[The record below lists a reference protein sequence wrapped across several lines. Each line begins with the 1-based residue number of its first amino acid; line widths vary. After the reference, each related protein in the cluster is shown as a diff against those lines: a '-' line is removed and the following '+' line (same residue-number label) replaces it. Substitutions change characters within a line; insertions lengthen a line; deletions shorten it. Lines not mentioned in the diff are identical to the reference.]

1 VVYQLET
8 VCLHDPH
15 YGTTVYSRLRGKLQC
30 HKTNFSMRV
39 WEKNPLLVL
48 YSAMQEGLRVG
59 RIPLDRKNLFR
70 ASSLVVLRDAIINQV
85 RRTIGSLLAFL
96 VNSRACH
103 LRLVFEVT
111 LRILLHAVT
120 YFRRES
126 DEWKR
131 VVWAVLVLGL
141 LPIFIF
147 GVAFFF
153 PLNSVNAG
161 VDANRVFLYGTMT
174 LYQILAILPWIE
186 TCNFAMPAS
195 KLSLR
200 ARGLALLSLVVGS
213 KLCDAVVAEGL
224 FGRAIFPVP
233 FSIMVC
239 IMGAVGL
246 VGPLISY
253 FTPRN
258 DTIHFNG
265 VQYLLLAYC
274 ASFLVVTGW
283 AVGIQQSMGHP
294 FLQSAMMLLYSPLRF
309 GCKSLITAPVTT
321 RYPEKWIQ
329 LNLVVDILFA
339 RVQVSTFP
347 FVDGYYTLLLLFI
360 TEVSSL
366 AWCYYFSVDRLILIW
381 AFWTS
386 DTRQEENHSTQ
397 LLCQPLWHC
406 IWETLPCVSRMNLI
420 PRCQAS
426 RLIRRRVCIP
436 RSTSS
441 FMDYIAA
448 FEEQKSALVP
458 DKGANKS
465 SSSIP
470 CIFSLVKIWELG
482 LFQAL
487 LRRKSCSYSLKGP
500 LHFFKSILELRR
512 IARRHVVRGSPCYP
526 LGEYE
531 TFNENGRERPLHDA
545 VDSTGAHLISIIVR
559 MNQLVSITVVR
570 SLPSANHL
578 NKSFQ
583 ISDERWKESQV
594 FGWTFVVMMVFIHV
608 LIGKRFF
615 RRLRKA
621 KGTSIVLDQ
630 VMAYLCDDTCWFFFL
645 WLVST
650 GSLVCA
656 SMVNHFGVDFTLQF
670 KWVTC
675 PDGVIEWPGCP
686 SLMTSRVTS
695 SL

>member
-1 VVYQLET
+1 MPQNE
-8 VCLHDPH
+8 
-15 YGTTVYSRLRGKLQC
+15 LR
-30 HKTNFSMRV
+30 HKGGCT
-39 WEKNPLLVL
+39 KNPQLVL
-48 YSAMQEGLRVG
+48 YSAMQEGLCVG
-59 RIPLDRKNLFR
+59 RVPRDRKILFR
-70 ASSLVVLRDAIINQV
+70 ASSLVVLRHAPVNQV
-85 RRTIGSLLAFL
+85 RRTFGALVAFL
-96 VNSRACH
+96 VNSWAGY
-103 LRLVFEVT
+103 LGGT
-111 LRILLHAVT
+111 LRILLHVVT

-131 VVWAVLVLGL
+131 VIWVVLVLGL
-141 LPIFIF
+141 LPILIF

-161 VDANRVFLYGTMT
+161 VNANRIFLYGIMT
-174 LYQILAILPWIE
+174 FYQVLAIFPWIE

-195 KLSLR
+195 KLSVR
-200 ARGLALLSLVVGS
+200 ARALALVSLVVGS
-213 KLCDAVVAEGL
+213 KLCDAAAAEGL

-239 IMGAVGL
+239 IMVAVGL
-246 VGPLISY
+246 VGPLISC
-253 FTPRN
+253 FTPRH
-258 DTIHFNG
+258 DFIHLNG

-294 FLQSAMMLLYSPLRF
+294 FLQSAIMLLYSPLRF
-309 GCKSLITAPVTT
+309 GCKILITAPVTT

-366 AWCYYFSVDRLILIW
+366 AWCYYFSIDRLILIL

-386 DTRQEENHSTQ
+386 DTRQDENHAAQ
-397 LLCQPLWHC
+397 LFGQPLWETIIDG
-406 IWETLPCVSRMNLI
+406 IWKKIPGVWRRNLI

-426 RLIRRRVCIP
+426 RLIRRRVCMP
-436 RSTSS
+436 CSTSS
-441 FMDYIAA
+441 FIEYIAA
-448 FEEQKSALVP
+448 FEEEKSPFTA

-465 SSSIP
+465 SSKIP
-470 CIFSLVKIWELG
+470 CIFSQVTIHELR
-482 LFQAL
+482 LSHAIL
-487 LRRKSCSYSLKGP
+487 HRKSRSSSIKGP
-500 LHFFKSILELRR
+500 VHFFKSVRH
-512 IARRHVVRGSPCYP
+512 IARRHVTMGAPCYQVGQV
-526 LGEYE
+526 L
-531 TFNENGRERPLHDA
+531 TVNEDWRERPLHHA
-545 VDSTGAHLISIIVR
+545 VDSTGANLISIIVR
-559 MNQLVSITVVR
+559 MNQLVSITLVR
-570 SLPSANHL
+570 SLPSSNHL

-615 RRLRKA
+615 RGLRKA

-630 VMAYLCDDTCWFFFL
+630 VIAYLCDDTCWFFFI

-656 SMVNHFGVDFTLQF
+656 SMVNHFGVDLSLQF
-670 KWVTC
+670 KWVSC
-675 PDGVIEWPGCP
+675 PDSIIEWPGCP
-686 SLMTSRVTS
+686 SLYDE
-695 SL
+695 